1 MIEKL
6 ELGAQRGPKSLAA
19 VKAEV
24 SQTRQ
29 MMDVAKEEKME
40 DNSSKEEKKI
50 DLLDFWSIIYWHFY
64 QYRSL

>member
-19 VKAEV
+19 VKAEI

-29 MMDVAKEEKME
+29 VVNDIEEEQLEAGLKPE
-40 DNSSKEEKKI
+40 TSN
-50 DLLDFWSIIYWHFY
+50 LT
-64 QYRSL
+64 